1 MYCINPRY
9 DLEGLNIVSCTDK
22 KCMWNEPQKSSL
34 EKYQPQLLQQY
45 DCILIKRMK
54 NLEKQNNEKKDNCES
69 KLLQAEEYFYSLE
82 EHESLIRNIM
92 VQNHPSSALVKHVI
106 LINTLYTNYFLLALV
121 NSSMNLYTYIYY
133 YIKDIGI
140 FYILHIKYLYVYSTF
155 FTIFLLTSAN
165 ASINLCT

>member
-34 EKYQPQLLQQY
+34 EKYQPQPLQQH

-54 NLEKQNNEKKDNCES
+54 TLGKQNNEKKDCES

-92 VQNHPSSALVKHVI
+92 VQNHPSSALAKH
-106 LINTLYTNYFLLALV
+106 
-121 NSSMNLYTYIYY
+121 M
-133 YIKDIGI
+133 
-140 FYILHIKYLYVYSTF
+140 
-155 FTIFLLTSAN
+155 
-165 ASINLCT
+165 